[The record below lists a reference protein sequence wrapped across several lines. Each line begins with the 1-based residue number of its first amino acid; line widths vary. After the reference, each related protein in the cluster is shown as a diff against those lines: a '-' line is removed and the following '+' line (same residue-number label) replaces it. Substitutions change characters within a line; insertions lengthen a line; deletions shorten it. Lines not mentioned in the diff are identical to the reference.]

1 MKILLSTFFL
11 LFSVGLLRAQ
21 SAYEIQGNYLQ
32 VPFPIEFETGTAKLK
47 KESDPALEYVKA
59 YLTEK
64 TYVSHMRIEGHT
76 DNAGEEA
83 ANQQLSEKRAL
94 AIGRWLIGH
103 GVDCQRIL
111 CTGFGSSKPIQ
122 SNATPEGRA
131 ANRRIQFVHAG
142 LRGRAIGGMPM
153 DGGGKLAGDVCR

>member
-1 MKILLSTFFL
+1 MKTIFPTLLL
-11 LFSVGLLRAQ
+11 LFFTASLFAQ
-21 SAYEIQGNYLQ
+21 NSYKINGNNLE

-64 TYVSHMRIEGHT
+64 TYVSHLRIEGHT
-76 DNAGEEA
+76 DNAGDEA

-94 AIGRWLIGH
+94 AIGRWLVNH

-111 CTGFGSSKPIQ
+111 CTGFGSSKPVE

-131 ANRRIQFVHAG
+131 ANRRFQFVHAG

-153 DGGGKLAGDVCR
+153 DGGGKVAGDVCR